1 MARENKKKVG
11 VAKVVGAKVVVA
23 MSGGVDSSVAA
34 ALLVEQ
40 GFDVIGI
47 SMQLWDYSEP
57 DALGDGQGDGI
68 AVASTAGSCCSLDD
82 LQDARRVCDKLGI
95 PFYVANLEEVFE
107 REVVDYFID
116 SYLSGETP
124 NPCVK
129 CNDVMKFQ
137 VLLQR
142 ARELDADY
150 LATGHYVR
158 IEPPTDEGEGYRLLK
173 GVDSNKDQSYFLF
186 TMTQGQLARTLFPVG
201 DITKDEVRR
210 LAAKVGLKVADK
222 KESQEICF
230 IDGDYGEFLAERL
243 ERKADNAQKVG
254 KALTE
259 GTGDIVDDTGRV
271 VGKHKGLFRYTI
283 GQRRGLDIKDGG
295 GPYYVLGTD
304 PKSNRLVVGKNS
316 ELFVDGLICRELN
329 WISGDAPEPGEM
341 TVKIRYRHE
350 GVLAT
355 IEKLE
360 DGTARVI
367 FKEAQRSV
375 TPGQAVVF
383 YDGDIVLGGG
393 WIERAIKARTDN
405 S

>member
-1 MARENKKKVG
+1 MPWMVFDMVEKNKKKG
-11 VAKVVGAKVVVA
+11 IVAKKAVVAEKVVVA

-47 SMQLWDYSEP
+47 SMQLWDYSEQEAT
-57 DALGDGQGDGI
+57 DNGV

-158 IEPPTDEGEGYRLLK
+158 IEKPAGEGDGYRLLK

-230 IDGDYGEFLAERL
+230 IEDDYGEFLAERL
-243 ERKADNAQKVG
+243 AKKAGQAYHEDAG
-254 KALTE
+254 E
-259 GTGDIVDDTGRV
+259 IVDGTGRV
-271 VGKHKGLFRYTI
+271 VGKHKGLYRYTI

-304 PKSNRLVVGKNS
+304 LKSNRLIVGKDE
-316 ELFVDGLICRELN
+316 ELFADGLICRELN
-329 WISGDAPEPGEM
+329 WISGVAPKLSEM

-355 IEKLE
+355 IGDTK
-360 DGTARVI
+360 DGELRVE
-367 FKEAQRSV
+367 FKEPQRSV

-383 YDGDIVLGGG
+383 YNGDIVLGGG
-393 WIERAIKARTDN
+393 WIKRAIKA
-405 S
+405 

>member
-1 MARENKKKVG
+1 MVDKNKKKIV
-11 VAKVVGAKVVVA
+11 VAKKTVVAKKAKKVVVA

-47 SMQLWDYSEP
+47 SMQLWDYSEQEG
-57 DALGDGQGDGI
+57 ASDGQADGVG
-68 AVASTAGSCCSLDD
+68 VASTAGSCCSLDD
-82 LQDARRVCDKLGI
+82 LQDARRVCDTLGI

-137 VLLQR
+137 LLLKR

-150 LATGHYVR
+150 LATGHYAR
-158 IEPPTDEGEGYRLLK
+158 IEMPAGTGDGYRLLK

-243 ERKADNAQKVG
+243 EQKAGEASDE
-254 KALTE
+254 KA
-259 GTGDIVDDTGRV
+259 GDIVDRTGRV
-271 VGKHKGLFRYTI
+271 VGRHKGLFRYTI
-283 GQRRGLDIKDGG
+283 GQRRGLDIKDGA

-304 PKSNRLVVGKNS
+304 QKSNRLIVGKDE
-316 ELFVDGLICRELN
+316 ELFAGGLICRELN
-329 WISGDAPEPGEM
+329 WISGAAPELSEVL
-341 TVKIRYRHE
+341 VKIRYRHA
-350 GVLAT
+350 GVMAMIELAD
-355 IEKLE
+355 KGRL
-360 DGTARVI
+360 RVE
-367 FKEAQRSV
+367 FKKPQRSV

-383 YDGDIVLGGG
+383 YDGDQVLGGG
-393 WIERAIKARTDN
+393 WIERAIKP
-405 S
+405 